1 MYNSSKLFTV
11 IPSGSIFVNIY
22 YRHYGRIANGLYDM
36 IIDLQEITDLYIFVQ
51 ELFLRQEALHMLNKV
66 IQK

>member
-1 MYNSSKLFTV
+1 M
-11 IPSGSIFVNIY
+11 
-22 YRHYGRIANGLYDM
+22 ANGLYDM